1 MRKLLLSIMLMS
13 ALIGESWAQ
22 DRTVSGKV
30 TSNEDGSTLPGVTV
44 ILKGTTNG
52 TTSDLDGNWK
62 LSIPQEG
69 GTLVFSFVGMSSQE
83 IEVGTRSVIDL
94 GMATDA
100 QQLAEIVVTAQGIER
115 DVRSLGYSASQVNS
129 EEVTRGRTTD
139 VMSSLQGKVAGV
151 NITTAS
157 GAPGA
162 STKVILR
169 GYSSIGGAN
178 NPLYIVDGVPINN
191 SSNNFNDSNGSS
203 ATGLAT
209 DVNRSQDFGNRAND
223 INPDDV
229 ESVTILKGASATAL
243 YGSRAANGVIVITTK
258 KGKSQEGV
266 KLSFSSSATF
276 SRPLRLPQLQDTFG
290 QGWSGHYASEEN
302 GSWGPRLDGQERLHG
317 NVVDNSQQLRTFEAR
332 DNLKDFYETGTSY
345 INTISLSG
353 GNDLATYYLSYG
365 NVKEDGIVPGDADQ
379 LNRNSISLR
388 GTLKG
393 EKLSTT
399 TSLNYSNKKQSVI
412 TSGQGGAGTTTF
424 QELIQVP
431 RDASIVDWRDYNNPF
446 NNLDNFH
453 TQYAQ
458 NPYYSINENGNSFNE
473 DRVYGKID
481 LTYKFNDWLNAT
493 YRIGADVANS
503 HLKDWIAIANT
514 TPGSPN
520 GTVTDIPGQVI
531 DQSRY
536 AREID
541 HTFMVNAY
549 KTVTSDLSISGLVG
563 LNNNERVL
571 RNQTQTVAGLDIPG
585 YYNISNSSSNPVVTT
600 FDSKRRL
607 IGVYGQLEAS
617 YKDMLFVTAVA
628 RNDWSST
635 LPKDNN
641 SFFYPGVNMSFVF
654 SEVTPFLDGI
664 LSFGKVRASWGQTGN
679 DAAPYAVE
687 SVLIPGQVGLPF
699 GNINLPFNGVNGFE
713 VSNIIGNPALQPE
726 ITSEW
731 EIGADLKFFNNRF
744 GIDVAYYDRSTTDQI
759 LRVSVPVSS
768 GYTQQTKN
776 IGEVTNKGV
785 ELMIT
790 ATPIKT
796 ANFSWDISYN
806 YTKNKNEVVSLTDG
820 LEFLVLHSAFGIEM
834 RAEPGKP
841 MGAIYGHTEATAP
854 TGEVIVNG
862 AGIPTVATDKVYYGD
877 VNPDFTMGLANAF
890 KYKNFRL
897 NVNLDYREGGM
908 MYSYTQRLT
917 MFVGNA
923 TNTLFNERRP
933 WIVPNSVVDNGDGTF
948 SENTQ
953 AVDYSNV
960 NNFHNQSSNN
970 SVSRQHMHS
979 KTFLKLR
986 EVSLGYSFPKALLD
1000 KTPIASLDLNIVGR
1014 NLLLFTPESNNLV
1027 DPESTTFGNDLLGEF
1042 GEFGVGPTTRS
1053 LGFSLKA
1060 TF

>member
-1 MRKLLLSIMLMS
+1 MRKLLLSIMLLS

-30 TSNEDGSTLPGVTV
+30 TSQDDGSTLPGVTV

-52 TTSDLDGNWK
+52 TTTDLDGNWK
-62 LSIPQEG
+62 LSVPSEG
-69 GTLVFSFVGMSSQE
+69 GTLVFSFVGMASQE
-83 IEVGTRSVIDL
+83 VEVGNRSVIDL
-94 GMATDA
+94 GLATDA
-100 QQLAEIVVTAQGIER
+100 QQLSEVVVTAQGIER

-169 GYSSIGGAN
+169 GYSSIGGSN

-191 SSNNFNDSNGSS
+191 SSNNFNATTSS
-203 ATGLAT
+203 T
-209 DVNRSQDFGNRAND
+209 DVNRNQDFGNRAND

-258 KGKSQEGV
+258 KGKSQDGV
-266 KLSFSSSATF
+266 KVAYSSSATF
-276 SRPLRLPQLQDTFG
+276 TRPLRLPQLQNTFG

-302 GSWGPRLDGQERLHG
+302 GSWGPRLDGEERLTG
-317 NVVDNSQQLRTFEAR
+317 NVVNNSQWLRTFEAR

-345 INTISLSG
+345 INTLSLSG

-365 NVKEDGIVPGDADQ
+365 NVQQDGIVPGDADV
-379 LNRNSISLR
+379 LDRNTISLR

-393 EKLSTT
+393 ERLSAT

-412 TSGQGGAGTTTF
+412 TTGQGGAGTTTF

-431 RDASIVDWRDYNNPF
+431 RDASIVDWSDYNDPF

-458 NPYYSINENGNSFNE
+458 NPYYSINENGNAFNE
-473 DRVYGKID
+473 DRIYGKIG
-481 LTYKFNDWLNAT
+481 LTYKFSDWLNAT
-493 YRIGADVANS
+493 YRVGADVANS
-503 HLKDWIAIANT
+503 HIKDWIAIANT

-520 GTVTDIPGQVI
+520 GGVTDIPGQVQ

-549 KTVTSDLSISGLVG
+549 KNLSNDFSLSGLVG
-563 LNNNERVL
+563 VNNNERVL

-585 YYNISNSSSNPVVTT
+585 YYNISNSSSTPVTTT

-607 IGVYGQLEAS
+607 IGIYGQIEAS

-635 LPKDNN
+635 LPQDNN
-641 SFFYPGVNMSFVF
+641 SFFYPGVNASFVF

-687 SVLIPGQVGLPF
+687 SVLIPGQVALPF
-699 GNINLPFNGVNGFE
+699 GNINLPFNGVNAFE
-713 VSNIIGNPALQPE
+713 VSNIIGNPSLQPE
-726 ITSEW
+726 ITSEY
-731 EIGADLKFFNNRF
+731 EVGADLKFFNNRL
-744 GIDVAYYDRSTTDQI
+744 GVDVAYYNRSTTDQI
-759 LRVSVPVSS
+759 LRVNVPVSS

-776 IGEVTNKGV
+776 IGEVTNQGI

-790 ATPIKT
+790 MSPIKT
-796 ANFSWDISYN
+796 SNFSWDISYN

-820 LEFLVLHSAFGIEM
+820 LEYLILHSAYGIEM

-841 MGAIYGHTEATAP
+841 MGVIYGHTEATTP
-854 TGEVIVNG
+854 NGEVIVNG
-862 AGIPTVATDKVYYGD
+862 AGIPTVADDKVEYGN
-877 VNPDFTMGLANAF
+877 VNPNYTMGLANAF

-897 NVNLDYREGGM
+897 NVNFDYRDGGI

-923 TNTLFNERRP
+923 TNTLYNERRP
-933 WIVPNSVVDNGDGTF
+933 WVVPNSVVDNGDGTY
-948 SENTQ
+948 SENTTAINYDQ
-953 AVDYSNV
+953 V
-960 NNFHNQSSNN
+960 NSFHNQSDNN
-970 SVSRQHMHS
+970 SRSKDHMHS

-986 EVSLGYSFPKALLD
+986 EVSLGYSFPKAFLD
-1000 KTPIASLDLNIVGR
+1000 KTPLSSLDLNIIGR
-1014 NLLLFTPESNNLV
+1014 NLLLFTPESNNLI